1 MPRAGDNIILFSP
14 LRIRTLTGHDPVNPR
29 CPGASGE
36 KHRESDTVLLPGLPP
51 LARAKGPGRA
61 DVTYQRLQRSVFV
74 EGAEDPAPTK
84 LASRVSGELEGS
96 LGEWSRVLSSYRT
109 GSHTHSVS
117 IPARGV
123 GMCDH
128 GFTPEDE

>member
-1 MPRAGDNIILFSP
+1 MQ
-14 LRIRTLTGHDPVNPR
+14 TT
-29 CPGASGE
+29 E
-36 KHRESDTVLLPGLPP
+36 RESTATLEVFFTAGNLPP

-109 GSHTHSVS
+109 GSHTHTVSVL
-117 IPARGV
+117 ARGV
-123 GMCDH
+123 GV
-128 GFTPEDE
+128 